1 MAVYCT
7 IVKLVTYVDPFYLY
21 FIQFVL
27 FVISATPFSF
37 EYLLRSA
44 HTKGLVSSTEGRTD
58 VRSESHLMG
67 APLARRRRAGAP
79 LSLSIFPVFL
89 NKLHKFMNVTIPW
102 ACIILATNASHIIIS
117 HNKSYIVFMCLLAT
131 KLSNCT
137 YSKGIPSVEKGRNK
151 ASVWWV

>member
-1 MAVYCT
+1 VHNLLFCAHTLCMSYVTKTFLLVSSAVRSKQLLCFLHGQSQKSEQKHTKKKKKCRMAVYCT

-89 NKLHKFMNVTIPW
+89 NKLHKFMNVTIP
-102 ACIILATNASHIIIS
+102 
-117 HNKSYIVFMCLLAT
+117 
-131 KLSNCT
+131 
-137 YSKGIPSVEKGRNK
+137 
-151 ASVWWV
+151 